1 MSASSQS
8 RALYDSI
15 VAKLASVEPFFAKQ
29 LARAAL
35 AELGRSPDDVTAVE
49 MLRLVQEYVDD
60 DYRGRVMAI
69 FMMQFSLMSLG
80 TFLVSLYMEKVGPE
94 FALGSLG
101 AVLVA
106 TTLVFVAV
114 IPRIRRLD

>member
-1 MSASSQS
+1 
-8 RALYDSI
+8 
-15 VAKLASVEPFFAKQ
+15 
-29 LARAAL
+29 
-35 AELGRSPDDVTAVE
+35 
-49 MLRLVQEYVDD
+49 
-60 DYRGRVMAI
+60 MAI

-80 TFLVSLYMEKVGPE
+80 TFIVSLYMEKVGPE